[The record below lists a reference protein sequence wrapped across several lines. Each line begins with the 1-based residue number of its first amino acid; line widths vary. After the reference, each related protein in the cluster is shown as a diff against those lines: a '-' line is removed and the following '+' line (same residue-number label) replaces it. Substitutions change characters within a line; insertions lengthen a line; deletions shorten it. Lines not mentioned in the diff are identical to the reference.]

1 MKNIVKKELDFF
13 SKKLELETGQLAFQS
28 NMAVKATYGDT
39 VILVTAVANKPSVET
54 DFFPL
59 TVNYEEKLYA
69 SGFIKSSRFIKRDGR
84 ATDEAVVSRRMID
97 HAIRPLFPKDYKDEV
112 QVIGTILSLDSTSNP
127 EFLAMLGV
135 SACLTA
141 SDIPFHGLMSSLEVG
156 YIDGNYIANPNYDMV
171 EHSLID
177 MMVSFSGEDKKF
189 LAVEAEVKVQPE
201 EIVLGAIEFAF
212 NNVDPL
218 IKLVD
223 EFAKE
228 VNPEGKKYEY
238 ESKALSPEI
247 LDDVSGAAK
256 GKLVEMLGMGFD
268 KTKLRDSLDE
278 LKTGVLTQFEGKY
291 KKVDILS
298 ALEEVE
304 KHSVQHLILDEGKRP
319 DGRGVKDIRQIS
331 GSVAVLPR
339 THGSALFTRGVTQ
352 VLTVTTLGS
361 PSQELFIQ
369 DMYGEKTKRFIH
381 YYNFPPF
388 SSGETGK
395 IGSPGSREI
404 GHGLLAERALRAVIP
419 SQKEFPYMIILVSE
433 TLSSSGSS
441 SMASACASA
450 MALMDAGVP
459 IKEMVGGVG
468 VGLIVNDDMSKVKI
482 MTDLAYMED
491 AFGFLDFKMTGTR
504 TGVTAMQADMKLP
517 GIPMSLLPKIIE
529 QSKEG
534 RMQVLDEME
543 KVISAPRDQVSQ
555 YAPKTVV
562 VKIDT
567 DKIGVVIGAGGRT
580 IKDIQDKTETVLT
593 IEQDGSVVIT
603 SATEENAHKAAEMV
617 IGLVKDVKPGEVY
630 EGTVSDVVDFGAF
643 VEILPNK
650 DGLLHISE
658 ISNEYVNDVS
668 DFLKVGDKVKVK
680 VLAVENGKIS
690 LSKKALESND
700 YDSSPRPTD
709 HRTGGGRDRD
719 GRGRDRDGRD
729 RDRGR
734 DRSGGKLF
742 GGDRRRR

>member
-1 MKNIVKKELDFF
+1 MKKIVKKELDFF
-13 SKKLELETGQLAFQS
+13 GKKLVLETGDLAVQA

-97 HAIRPLFPKDYKDEV
+97 HAIRPLFPNDYKDEV
-112 QVIGTILSLDSTSNP
+112 QVIVTILSLDNTSNP
-127 EFLAMLGV
+127 EFLAMIGV

-141 SDIPFHGLMSSLEVG
+141 SDIPFEGLMSSLEVG
-156 YIDGNYIANPNYDMV
+156 YIDGNYIANPNYEIV
-171 EHSLID
+171 ENSLID

-189 LAVEAEVKVQPE
+189 LAVEAEVKLQPE
-201 EIVLGAIEFAF
+201 EIVLSAIEFAW

-218 IKLVD
+218 IQLIKD
-223 EFAKE
+223 FAHE
-228 VNPEGKKYEY
+228 VNPENKKYKY
-238 ESKALSPEI
+238 DSKALSSEI
-247 LDDVSGAAK
+247 MKDVSAVAK
-256 GKLVEMLGMGFD
+256 DKIVEMLGMGFD

-278 LKTGVLTQFEGKY
+278 LKSGVVTQFEGKY
-291 KKVDILS
+291 KKADLMN
-298 ALEEVE
+298 ALEEIE
-304 KHSVQHLILDEGKRP
+304 KHSLQHLILEEGKRP
-319 DGRGVKDIRQIS
+319 DGRGIKDIRPIS
-331 GSVAVLPR
+331 SSISVLPR
-339 THGSALFTRGVTQ
+339 THGSALFSRGITQ

-388 SSGETGK
+388 STGETGK

-404 GHGLLAERALRAVIP
+404 GHGLLAERALKAVIP

-441 SMASACASA
+441 SMASACASTL
-450 MALMDAGVP
+450 ALMDAGVP

-468 VGLIVNDDMSKVKI
+468 VGLIVNDDLSKIQI

-517 GIPMSLLPKIIE
+517 GIPMSLLPKIME

-543 KVISAPRDQVSQ
+543 KTIKTPKEQVSQ

-603 SATEENAHKAAEMV
+603 ASTEENAHKAAEMV

-630 EGTVSDVVDFGAF
+630 EGTVSDIVDFGAF

-658 ISNEYVNDVS
+658 ISNEYVKDVN
-668 DFLKVGDKVKVK
+668 DFLKIGDKVTVK

-700 YDSSPRPTD
+700 FDGSNRPRDDRDS
-709 HRTGGGRDRD
+709 RDRNV
-719 GRGRDRDGRD
+719 
-729 RDRGR
+729 RDRGGRNFERNR
-734 DRSGGKLF
+734 DRNDGKHY

>member
-13 SKKLELETGQLAFQS
+13 GKKLVLETGELAVQS

-97 HAIRPLFPKDYKDEV
+97 HAIRPLFPNDYKDDV
-112 QVIGTILSLDSTSNP
+112 QVIVTILSLDNTSNP
-127 EFLAMLGV
+127 EFLAMIGV

-141 SDIPFHGLMSSLEVG
+141 SDIPFKGLMSSLEVG
-156 YIDGNYIANPNYDMV
+156 YIDGNYIANPNYEVV
-171 EHSLID
+171 ENSLID

-189 LAVEAEVKVQPE
+189 LAVEAEVKLQSE
-201 EIVLGAIEFAF
+201 ERVLGAIEFAW

-218 IKLVD
+218 INLVKD
-223 EFAKE
+223 FARE
-228 VNPEGKKYEY
+228 VNPENKKYKY
-238 ESKALSPEI
+238 ESKALSSEI
-247 LDDVSGAAK
+247 MKDVSAVAK
-256 GKLVEMLGMGFD
+256 DKIVEMLGMGFD

-278 LKTGVLTQFEGKY
+278 LKSGVVTQFEGKY
-291 KKVDILS
+291 KKADLIS
-298 ALEEVE
+298 ALEEIE
-304 KHSVQHLILDEGKRP
+304 KHSLQHLILEEGKRP
-319 DGRGVKDIRQIS
+319 DGRGIKDIRPIS
-331 GSVAVLPR
+331 SSVSVLPR
-339 THGSALFTRGVTQ
+339 THGSALFSRGITQ

-388 SSGETGK
+388 STGETGK

-404 GHGLLAERALRAVIP
+404 GHGLLAERALKAVIP

-441 SMASACASA
+441 SMASACASTL
-450 MALMDAGVP
+450 ALMDAGVP

-468 VGLIVNDDMSKVKI
+468 VGLIVNDDLSKIQI

-517 GIPMSLLPKIIE
+517 GIPMSLLPKIME

-543 KVISAPRDQVSQ
+543 KTIKTPKEQVSQ

-603 SATEENAHKAAEMV
+603 ASTEENAHKAAEMV

-630 EGTVSDVVDFGAF
+630 EGTVSDIVDFGAF

-658 ISNEYVNDVS
+658 ISNEYVKDVN
-668 DFLKVGDKVKVK
+668 DFLKIGDKVTVK

-700 YDSSPRPTD
+700 FDSSNRPRD
-709 HRTGGGRDRD
+709 DRDSRDRNV
-719 GRGRDRDGRD
+719 
-729 RDRGR
+729 RDRGGRNFERNR
-734 DRSGGKLF
+734 DRNDGKHY

>member
-1 MKNIVKKELDFF
+1 
-13 SKKLELETGQLAFQS
+13 
-28 NMAVKATYGDT
+28 
-39 VILVTAVANKPSVET
+39 
-54 DFFPL
+54 
-59 TVNYEEKLYA
+59 
-69 SGFIKSSRFIKRDGR
+69 
-84 ATDEAVVSRRMID
+84 
-97 HAIRPLFPKDYKDEV
+97 
-112 QVIGTILSLDSTSNP
+112 
-127 EFLAMLGV
+127 
-135 SACLTA
+135 
-141 SDIPFHGLMSSLEVG
+141 
-156 YIDGNYIANPNYDMV
+156 
-171 EHSLID
+171 
-177 MMVSFSGEDKKF
+177 
-189 LAVEAEVKVQPE
+189 
-201 EIVLGAIEFAF
+201 
-212 NNVDPL
+212 
-218 IKLVD
+218 
-223 EFAKE
+223 
-228 VNPEGKKYEY
+228 
-238 ESKALSPEI
+238 
-247 LDDVSGAAK
+247 
-256 GKLVEMLGMGFD
+256 
-268 KTKLRDSLDE
+268 
-278 LKTGVLTQFEGKY
+278 
-291 KKVDILS
+291 
-298 ALEEVE
+298 
-304 KHSVQHLILDEGKRP
+304 
-319 DGRGVKDIRQIS
+319 
-331 GSVAVLPR
+331 
-339 THGSALFTRGVTQ
+339 
-352 VLTVTTLGS
+352 
-361 PSQELFIQ
+361 
-369 DMYGEKTKRFIH
+369 
-381 YYNFPPF
+381 
-388 SSGETGK
+388 
-395 IGSPGSREI
+395 
-404 GHGLLAERALRAVIP
+404 
-419 SQKEFPYMIILVSE
+419 
-433 TLSSSGSS
+433 
-441 SMASACASA
+441 
-450 MALMDAGVP
+450 
-459 IKEMVGGVG
+459 
-468 VGLIVNDDMSKVKI
+468 
-482 MTDLAYMED
+482 
-491 AFGFLDFKMTGTR
+491 
-504 TGVTAMQADMKLP
+504 MKLP

>member
-13 SKKLELETGQLAFQS
+13 GKKLVLETGELAVQS

-97 HAIRPLFPKDYKDEV
+97 HAIRPLFPNDYKDDV
-112 QVIGTILSLDSTSNP
+112 QVIVTILSLDNTSNP
-127 EFLAMLGV
+127 EFLAMIGV

-141 SDIPFHGLMSSLEVG
+141 SDIPFKGLMSSLEVG
-156 YIDGNYIANPNYDMV
+156 YIDGNYIANPNYEVV
-171 EHSLID
+171 ENSLID
-177 MMVSFSGEDKKF
+177 MMVSFSCEDKKF
-189 LAVEAEVKVQPE
+189 LAVEAEVKLQSE
-201 EIVLGAIEFAF
+201 ERVLGAIEFAW

-218 IKLVD
+218 INLVKD
-223 EFAKE
+223 FARE
-228 VNPEGKKYEY
+228 VNPENKKYKY
-238 ESKALSPEI
+238 ESKALSSEI
-247 LDDVSGAAK
+247 MKDVSAVAK
-256 GKLVEMLGMGFD
+256 DKIVEMLGMGFD

-278 LKTGVLTQFEGKY
+278 LKSGVVTQFEGKY
-291 KKVDILS
+291 KKADLIS
-298 ALEEVE
+298 ALEEIE
-304 KHSVQHLILDEGKRP
+304 KHSLQHLILEEGKRP
-319 DGRGVKDIRQIS
+319 DGRGIKDIRPIS
-331 GSVAVLPR
+331 SSVSVLPR
-339 THGSALFTRGVTQ
+339 THGSALFSRGITQ

-388 SSGETGK
+388 STGETGK

-404 GHGLLAERALRAVIP
+404 GHGLLAERALKAVIP

-441 SMASACASA
+441 SMASACASTL
-450 MALMDAGVP
+450 ALMDAGVP

-468 VGLIVNDDMSKVKI
+468 VGLIVNDDLSKIQI

-517 GIPMSLLPKIIE
+517 GIPMSLLPKIME

-543 KVISAPRDQVSQ
+543 KTIKTPKEQVSQ

-603 SATEENAHKAAEMV
+603 ASTEENAHKAAEMV

-630 EGTVSDVVDFGAF
+630 EGTVSDIVDFGAF

-658 ISNEYVNDVS
+658 ISNEYVKDVN
-668 DFLKVGDKVKVK
+668 DFLKIGDKVTVK

-700 YDSSPRPTD
+700 FDSSNRPRD
-709 HRTGGGRDRD
+709 DRDSRDRNV
-719 GRGRDRDGRD
+719 
-729 RDRGR
+729 RDRGGRNFERNR
-734 DRSGGKLF
+734 DRNDGKHY

>member
-1 MKNIVKKELDFF
+1 MKKIVKKELDFF
-13 SKKLELETGQLAFQS
+13 GKKLVLETGDLAVQA

-97 HAIRPLFPKDYKDEV
+97 HAIRPLFPNDYKDEV
-112 QVIGTILSLDSTSNP
+112 QVIVTILSLDNTSNP
-127 EFLAMLGV
+127 EFLAMIGV

-141 SDIPFHGLMSSLEVG
+141 SDIPFEGLMSSLEVG
-156 YIDGNYIANPNYDMV
+156 YIDGNYIANPNYEIV
-171 EHSLID
+171 ENSLID

-189 LAVEAEVKVQPE
+189 LAVEAEVKLQPE
-201 EIVLGAIEFAF
+201 EIVLSAIEFAW
-212 NNVDPL
+212 NNVDLLIQL
-218 IKLVD
+218 IKD
-223 EFAKE
+223 FAHE
-228 VNPEGKKYEY
+228 VNPENKKYKY
-238 ESKALSPEI
+238 DSKALSSEI
-247 LDDVSGAAK
+247 MKDVSAVAK
-256 GKLVEMLGMGFD
+256 DKIVEMLGMGFD

-278 LKTGVLTQFEGKY
+278 LKSGVVTQFEGKY
-291 KKVDILS
+291 KKADLMN
-298 ALEEVE
+298 ALEEIE
-304 KHSVQHLILDEGKRP
+304 KHSLQHLILEEGKRP
-319 DGRGVKDIRQIS
+319 DGRGIKDIRPIS
-331 GSVAVLPR
+331 SSISVLPR
-339 THGSALFTRGVTQ
+339 THGSALFSRGITQ

-388 SSGETGK
+388 STGETGK

-404 GHGLLAERALRAVIP
+404 GHGLLAERALKAVIP

-441 SMASACASA
+441 SMASACASTL
-450 MALMDAGVP
+450 ALMDAGVP

-468 VGLIVNDDMSKVKI
+468 VGLIVNDDLSKIQI

-517 GIPMSLLPKIIE
+517 GIPMSLLPKIME

-543 KVISAPRDQVSQ
+543 KTIKTPKEQVSQ

-603 SATEENAHKAAEMV
+603 ASTEEKAHKAAEIV
-617 IGLVKDVKPGEVY
+617 IGLVKDVKPG
-630 EGTVSDVVDFGAF
+630 
-643 VEILPNK
+643 
-650 DGLLHISE
+650 
-658 ISNEYVNDVS
+658 
-668 DFLKVGDKVKVK
+668 
-680 VLAVENGKIS
+680 
-690 LSKKALESND
+690 
-700 YDSSPRPTD
+700 
-709 HRTGGGRDRD
+709 
-719 GRGRDRDGRD
+719 
-729 RDRGR
+729 
-734 DRSGGKLF
+734 
-742 GGDRRRR
+742 

>member
-1 MKNIVKKELDFF
+1 MKKIVKKELDFF
-13 SKKLELETGQLAFQS
+13 GKKLVLETGDLAVQA

-97 HAIRPLFPKDYKDEV
+97 HAIRPLFPNDYKDDV
-112 QVIGTILSLDSTSNP
+112 QVIVTILSLDNTSNP
-127 EFLAMLGV
+127 EFLAMIGV

-141 SDIPFHGLMSSLEVG
+141 SDIPFEGLMSSLEVG
-156 YIDGNYIANPNYDMV
+156 YIDGNYIANPNYEVV
-171 EHSLID
+171 ENSLID

-189 LAVEAEVKVQPE
+189 LAVEAEVKLQPE
-201 EIVLGAIEFAF
+201 EIVLSAIEFAW

-218 IKLVD
+218 IQLIKD
-223 EFAKE
+223 FAHE
-228 VNPEGKKYEY
+228 VNPENKKYKY
-238 ESKALSPEI
+238 DSKALSSEI
-247 LDDVSGAAK
+247 MKDVSAVAK
-256 GKLVEMLGMGFD
+256 DKIVEMLGMGFD

-278 LKTGVLTQFEGKY
+278 LKSGVVTQFEGKY
-291 KKVDILS
+291 KKADLMN
-298 ALEEVE
+298 ALEEIE
-304 KHSVQHLILDEGKRP
+304 KHSLQHLILEEGKRP
-319 DGRGVKDIRQIS
+319 DGRGIKDIRPIS
-331 GSVAVLPR
+331 SSISVLPR
-339 THGSALFTRGVTQ
+339 THGSALFSRGITQ

-388 SSGETGK
+388 STGETGK

-404 GHGLLAERALRAVIP
+404 GHGLLAERALKAVIP

-441 SMASACASA
+441 SMASACASTL
-450 MALMDAGVP
+450 ALMDAGVP

-468 VGLIVNDDMSKVKI
+468 VGLIVNDDLSKIQI

-517 GIPMSLLPKIIE
+517 GIPMSLLPKIME

-543 KVISAPRDQVSQ
+543 KTIKTPKEQVSQ

-603 SATEENAHKAAEMV
+603 ASTEENAHKAAEMV

-630 EGTVSDVVDFGAF
+630 EGTVSDIVDFGAF

-658 ISNEYVNDVS
+658 ISNEYVKDVN
-668 DFLKVGDKVKVK
+668 DFLKIGDKVTVK

-700 YDSSPRPTD
+700 FDGSNRPRDDRDS
-709 HRTGGGRDRD
+709 RDRNV
-719 GRGRDRDGRD
+719 
-729 RDRGR
+729 RDRGGRNFERNR
-734 DRSGGKLF
+734 DRNDGKHY

>member
-13 SKKLELETGQLAFQS
+13 SKKLVLETGELAVQS

-97 HAIRPLFPKDYKDEV
+97 HAIRPLFPNDYKDDV
-112 QVIGTILSLDSTSNP
+112 QVIVTILSLDNTSNP
-127 EFLAMLGV
+127 EFLAMIGV

-141 SDIPFHGLMSSLEVG
+141 SDIPFKGLMSSLEVG
-156 YIDGNYIANPNYDMV
+156 YIDGNYIANPNYEVV
-171 EHSLID
+171 ENSLID

-189 LAVEAEVKVQPE
+189 LAVEAEVKLQSE
-201 EIVLGAIEFAF
+201 ERVLGAIEFAW

-218 IKLVD
+218 INLVKD
-223 EFAKE
+223 FARE
-228 VNPEGKKYEY
+228 VNPENKKYKY
-238 ESKALSPEI
+238 ESKALSSEI
-247 LDDVSGAAK
+247 MKDVSAVAK
-256 GKLVEMLGMGFD
+256 DKIVEMLGMGFD

-278 LKTGVLTQFEGKY
+278 LKSCVVTQFEGKY
-291 KKVDILS
+291 KKADLIS
-298 ALEEVE
+298 ALEEIE
-304 KHSVQHLILDEGKRP
+304 KHSLQHLILEEGKRP
-319 DGRGVKDIRQIS
+319 DGRGIKDIRPIS
-331 GSVAVLPR
+331 SSISVLPR
-339 THGSALFTRGVTQ
+339 THGSALFSRGITQ

-388 SSGETGK
+388 STGETGK

-404 GHGLLAERALRAVIP
+404 GHGLLAERALKAVIP

-441 SMASACASA
+441 SMASACASTL
-450 MALMDAGVP
+450 ALMDAGVP

-468 VGLIVNDDMSKVKI
+468 VGLIVNDDLSKIQI

-517 GIPMSLLPKIIE
+517 GIPMSLLPKIME

-603 SATEENAHKAAEMV
+603 ASTEENAHKAAEMV

-630 EGTVSDVVDFGAF
+630 DGTVSDIVDFGAF

-658 ISNEYVNDVS
+658 ISNEYVTNVN

-700 YDSSPRPTD
+700 FDSSNRPRD
-709 HRTGGGRDRD
+709 DRDSRDRNV
-719 GRGRDRDGRD
+719 
-729 RDRGR
+729 RDRGGRNFERNR
-734 DRSGGKLF
+734 DRNDGKHY

>member
-1 MKNIVKKELDFF
+1 NIVKKELDFF
-13 SKKLELETGQLAFQS
+13 GKKLVLETGDLAVQA

-97 HAIRPLFPKDYKDEV
+97 HAIRPLFPNDYKDEV
-112 QVIGTILSLDSTSNP
+112 QVIVTILSLDNTSNP
-127 EFLAMLGV
+127 EFLAMIGV

-141 SDIPFHGLMSSLEVG
+141 SDIPFEGLMSSLEVG
-156 YIDGNYIANPNYDMV
+156 YIDGNYIANPNYEIV
-171 EHSLID
+171 ENSLID

-189 LAVEAEVKVQPE
+189 LAVEAEVKLQPE
-201 EIVLGAIEFAF
+201 EIVLSAIEFAW

-218 IKLVD
+218 IQLIKD
-223 EFAKE
+223 FAHE
-228 VNPEGKKYEY
+228 VNPENKKYKY
-238 ESKALSPEI
+238 DSKALSSEI
-247 LDDVSGAAK
+247 MKDVSAVAK
-256 GKLVEMLGMGFD
+256 DKIVEMLGMGFD

-278 LKTGVLTQFEGKY
+278 LKSGVVTQFEGKY
-291 KKVDILS
+291 KKADLMN
-298 ALEEVE
+298 ALEEIE
-304 KHSVQHLILDEGKRP
+304 KHSLQHLILEEGKRP
-319 DGRGVKDIRQIS
+319 DGRGIKDIRPIS
-331 GSVAVLPR
+331 SSISVLPR
-339 THGSALFTRGVTQ
+339 THGSALFSRGITQ

-388 SSGETGK
+388 STGETGK

-404 GHGLLAERALRAVIP
+404 GHGLLAERALKAVIP

-441 SMASACASA
+441 SMASACASTL
-450 MALMDAGVP
+450 ALMDAGVP

-468 VGLIVNDDMSKVKI
+468 VGLIVNDDLSKIQI

-517 GIPMSLLPKIIE
+517 GIPMSLLPKIME

-543 KVISAPRDQVSQ
+543 KTIKTPKEQVSQ

-603 SATEENAHKAAEMV
+603 ASTEENAHKAAEMV

-630 EGTVSDVVDFGAF
+630 EGTVSDIVDFGAF

-658 ISNEYVNDVS
+658 ISNEYVKDVN
-668 DFLKVGDKVKVK
+668 DFLKIGDKVTVK

-700 YDSSPRPTD
+700 FDGSNRPRDDRDS
-709 HRTGGGRDRD
+709 RDRNV
-719 GRGRDRDGRD
+719 
-729 RDRGR
+729 RDRGGRNFERNR
-734 DRSGGKLF
+734 DRNDGKHY

>member
-1 MKNIVKKELDFF
+1 MKKIVKKELDFF
-13 SKKLELETGQLAFQS
+13 GKKLVLETGDLAVQA

-97 HAIRPLFPKDYKDEV
+97 HAIRPLFPNDYKDEV
-112 QVIGTILSLDSTSNP
+112 QVIVTILSLDNTSNP
-127 EFLAMLGV
+127 EFLAMIGV

-141 SDIPFHGLMSSLEVG
+141 SDIPFEGLMSSLEVG
-156 YIDGNYIANPNYDMV
+156 YIDGNYIANPNYEIV
-171 EHSLID
+171 ENSLID

-189 LAVEAEVKVQPE
+189 LAVEAEVKLQPE
-201 EIVLGAIEFAF
+201 EIVLSAIEFAW

-218 IKLVD
+218 IQLIKD
-223 EFAKE
+223 FAHE
-228 VNPEGKKYEY
+228 VNPENKKYKY
-238 ESKALSPEI
+238 DSKALSSEI
-247 LDDVSGAAK
+247 MKDVSAVAK
-256 GKLVEMLGMGFD
+256 DKIVEMLGMGFD

-278 LKTGVLTQFEGKY
+278 LKSGVVTQFEGKY
-291 KKVDILS
+291 KKADLMN
-298 ALEEVE
+298 ALEEIE
-304 KHSVQHLILDEGKRP
+304 KHSLQHLILEEGKRP
-319 DGRGVKDIRQIS
+319 DGRGIKDIRPIS
-331 GSVAVLPR
+331 SSISVLPR
-339 THGSALFTRGVTQ
+339 THGSALFSRGITQ
-352 VLTVTTLGS
+352 VLTATTLGS

-388 SSGETGK
+388 STGETGK

-404 GHGLLAERALRAVIP
+404 GHGLLAERALKAVIP

-441 SMASACASA
+441 SMASACASTL
-450 MALMDAGVP
+450 ALMDAGVP

-468 VGLIVNDDMSKVKI
+468 VGLIVNDDLSKIQI

-517 GIPMSLLPKIIE
+517 GIPMSLLPKIME

-543 KVISAPRDQVSQ
+543 TNIKTPKEQVSQ

-603 SATEENAHKAAEMV
+603 ASTEENAHKAAEMV

-630 EGTVSDVVDFGAF
+630 EGTVSDIVDFGAF

-658 ISNEYVNDVS
+658 ISNEYVKDVN
-668 DFLKVGDKVKVK
+668 DFLKIGDKVTVK

-700 YDSSPRPTD
+700 FDGSNRPRDDRDS
-709 HRTGGGRDRD
+709 RDRNV
-719 GRGRDRDGRD
+719 
-729 RDRGR
+729 RDRGGRNFERNR
-734 DRSGGKLF
+734 DRNDGKHY

>member
-1 MKNIVKKELDFF
+1 MKKIVKKELDFF
-13 SKKLELETGQLAFQS
+13 GKKLVLETGDLAVQA

-97 HAIRPLFPKDYKDEV
+97 HAIRPLFPNDYKDDV
-112 QVIGTILSLDSTSNP
+112 QVIVTILSLDNTSNP
-127 EFLAMLGV
+127 EFLAMIGV

-141 SDIPFHGLMSSLEVG
+141 SDIPFEGLMSSLEVG
-156 YIDGNYIANPNYDMV
+156 YIDGNYIANPNYEIV
-171 EHSLID
+171 ENSLID

-189 LAVEAEVKVQPE
+189 LAVEAEVKLQPE
-201 EIVLGAIEFAF
+201 EIVLSAIEFAW

-218 IKLVD
+218 IQLIKD
-223 EFAKE
+223 FAHE
-228 VNPEGKKYEY
+228 VNPENKKYKY
-238 ESKALSPEI
+238 DSKALSSEI
-247 LDDVSGAAK
+247 MKDVSAVAK
-256 GKLVEMLGMGFD
+256 DKIVEMLGMGFD

-278 LKTGVLTQFEGKY
+278 LKSGVVTQFEGKY
-291 KKVDILS
+291 KKADLMN
-298 ALEEVE
+298 ALEEIE
-304 KHSVQHLILDEGKRP
+304 KHSLQHLILEEGKRP
-319 DGRGVKDIRQIS
+319 DGRGIKDIRPIS
-331 GSVAVLPR
+331 SSISVLPR
-339 THGSALFTRGVTQ
+339 THGSALFSRGITQ

-388 SSGETGK
+388 STGETGK

-404 GHGLLAERALRAVIP
+404 GHGLLAERALKAVIP

-441 SMASACASA
+441 SMASACASTL
-450 MALMDAGVP
+450 ALMDAGVP

-468 VGLIVNDDMSKVKI
+468 VGLIVNDDLSKIQI

-517 GIPMSLLPKIIE
+517 GIPMSLLPKIME

-543 KVISAPRDQVSQ
+543 KTIKTPKEQVSQ

-603 SATEENAHKAAEMV
+603 ASTEENAHKAAEMV

-630 EGTVSDVVDFGAF
+630 EGTVSDIVDFGAF

-658 ISNEYVNDVS
+658 ISNEYVKDVN
-668 DFLKVGDKVKVK
+668 DFLKIGDKVTVK

-700 YDSSPRPTD
+700 FDGSNRPRDDRDS
-709 HRTGGGRDRD
+709 RDRNV
-719 GRGRDRDGRD
+719 
-729 RDRGR
+729 RDRGGRNFERNR
-734 DRSGGKLF
+734 DRNDGKHY

>member
-13 SKKLELETGQLAFQS
+13 GKKLVLETGELAVQS

-97 HAIRPLFPKDYKDEV
+97 HAIRPLFPNDYKDDV
-112 QVIGTILSLDSTSNP
+112 QVIVTILSLDNTSNP
-127 EFLAMLGV
+127 EFLAMIGV

-141 SDIPFHGLMSSLEVG
+141 SDIPFKGLMSSLEVG
-156 YIDGNYIANPNYDMV
+156 YIDGNYIANPNYEVV
-171 EHSLID
+171 ENSLID

-189 LAVEAEVKVQPE
+189 LAVEAEVKLQSE
-201 EIVLGAIEFAF
+201 ERVLGAIEFAW

-218 IKLVD
+218 INLVKD
-223 EFAKE
+223 FARE
-228 VNPEGKKYEY
+228 VNPENKKYKY
-238 ESKALSPEI
+238 ESKALSSEI
-247 LDDVSGAAK
+247 MKDVSAVAK
-256 GKLVEMLGMGFD
+256 DKIVEMLGMGFD

-278 LKTGVLTQFEGKY
+278 LKSGVVTQFEGKY
-291 KKVDILS
+291 KKADLMN
-298 ALEEVE
+298 ALEEIE
-304 KHSVQHLILDEGKRP
+304 KHSLQHLILEEGKRP
-319 DGRGVKDIRQIS
+319 DGRGIKDIRPIS
-331 GSVAVLPR
+331 SSVSVLPR
-339 THGSALFTRGVTQ
+339 THGSALFSRGITQ

-388 SSGETGK
+388 STGETGK

-404 GHGLLAERALRAVIP
+404 GHGLLAERALKAVIP

-441 SMASACASA
+441 SMASACASTL
-450 MALMDAGVP
+450 ALMDAGVP

-468 VGLIVNDDMSKVKI
+468 VGLIVNDDLSKIQI

-517 GIPMSLLPKIIE
+517 GIPMSLLPKIME

-543 KVISAPRDQVSQ
+543 KTIKTPKEQVSQ

-603 SATEENAHKAAEMV
+603 ASTEENAHKAAEMV

-630 EGTVSDVVDFGAF
+630 EGTVSDIVDFGAF

-658 ISNEYVNDVS
+658 ISNEYVKDVN
-668 DFLKVGDKVKVK
+668 DFLKIGDKVTVK

-700 YDSSPRPTD
+700 FDSSNRPRD
-709 HRTGGGRDRD
+709 DRDSRDRNV
-719 GRGRDRDGRD
+719 
-729 RDRGR
+729 RDRGGRNFERNR
-734 DRSGGKLF
+734 DRNDGKHY